1 MKVAIQIPI
10 KSKST
15 RVPNKNF
22 RDLCGKPL
30 SFWLLDEL
38 VEKCPKGW
46 DIYIDSEDEKNFNFF
61 MKYSK
66 RIRFHKRHSW
76 FASDAANGNH
86 LINQFA
92 INNPQYDIYVQAY
105 VTAVTLTGET
115 ICNSIENFIGNLEEH
130 DSMFLAIKECGWV
143 WYDDFAV
150 NYRPTV
156 PNGLPR
162 SQDATYFK
170 ETTGL
175 YATTKENV
183 FKNACRVGKKPL
195 IYEIDRREAADI
207 DTHEDFIAVEEILN
221 RRKNGKAQ
229 RLRN

>member
-1 MKVAIQIPI
+1 
-10 KSKST
+10 
-15 RVPNKNF
+15 
-22 RDLCGKPL
+22 
-30 SFWLLDEL
+30 
-38 VEKCPKGW
+38 
-46 DIYIDSEDEKNFNFF
+46 
-61 MKYSK
+61 
-66 RIRFHKRHSW
+66 
-76 FASDAANGNH
+76 
-86 LINQFA
+86 
-92 INNPQYDIYVQAY
+92 
-105 VTAVTLTGET
+105 
-115 ICNSIENFIGNLEEH
+115 
-130 DSMFLAIKECGWV
+130 MFLAIKECGWV

-207 DTHEDFIAVEEILN
+207 DTHEDFIAAEEILN

-229 RLRN
+229 LLRN